1 MLPKEKLGD
10 IQPALNCNTASEAKG
25 AVKELDE

>member
-10 IQPALNCNTASEAKG
+10 IQPALNCNAASEVKG
-25 AVKELDE
+25 AMKELD